1 MSGTVGYDDNLV
13 GVGIVEKDKAEDVQ
27 LVWAYP
33 SLSPSLS
40 KKVLAHSGLPTPAAE
55 GAGLL
60 RFRYNNFSNDW
71 VHIWAA
77 VLPEDASPLLASSLQ
92 AFAVVLVTKQFN
104 PEKYAAISEALW
116 RTYAAT
122 ASMFCSFPQ
131 QQKIKYPPLSLSLF
145 IFFSFFSLL
154 NSFFFFFFFLKKT
167 KRHTSSFGFILGH
180 FPVQPSRVERPG
192 AVLRRG

>member
-40 KKVLAHSGLPTPAAE
+40 KKVLAHSGLQTPAAE

-116 RTYAAT
+116 RTYA
-122 ASMFCSFPQ
+122 
-131 QQKIKYPPLSLSLF
+131 
-145 IFFSFFSLL
+145 
-154 NSFFFFFFFLKKT
+154 
-167 KRHTSSFGFILGH
+167 
-180 FPVQPSRVERPG
+180 
-192 AVLRRG
+192 